1 MEKLLIVDDQQVAKK
16 IRARYPGVKMLA
28 LSMLDVRQIGGGLST
43 RQIAE
48 RLFISKR
55 TVETHRKNIYKK
67 LGIHNNIE
75 LIQYARRKKWL

>member
-1 MEKLLIVDDQQVAKK
+1 MEKLLIVDDHQVAKE

-28 LSMLDVRQIGGGLST
+28 LSMLDVRQIGEGLST

-48 RLFISKR
+48 RLFISTR

-67 LGIHNNIE
+67 PGIHNNIE